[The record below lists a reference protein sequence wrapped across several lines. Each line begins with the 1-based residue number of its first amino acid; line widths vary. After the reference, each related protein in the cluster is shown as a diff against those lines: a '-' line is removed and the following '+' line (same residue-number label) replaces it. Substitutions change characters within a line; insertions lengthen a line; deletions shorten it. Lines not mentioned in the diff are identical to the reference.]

1 MKKNDWLLAAGIT
14 GLALMILAFQILT
27 GKTDHAQVV
36 VSIDGNPYGTYDLNT
51 DQTVNINESNQ
62 IRIQDRTVRMIEA
75 DCPDQICVNHLAISR
90 DGEMGSP
97 DDRDALFFYNGVM
110 EKLQEYFDDGTL
122 VCTSGKLTFDPC
134 ILLLLEGDSFS
145 DEK

>member
-14 GLALMILAFQILT
+14 GLALMILSFQILT
-27 GKTDHAQVV
+27 GKTDHALSFQIFCIPKFLFLFF
-36 VSIDGNPYGTYDLNT
+36 SFIHGNPYGTYDLNT

-90 DGEMGSP
+90 DGESIICLP
-97 DDRDALFFYNGVM
+97 NKVVIAIEADDTRN
-110 EKLQEYFDDGTL
+110 E
-122 VCTSGKLTFDPC
+122 
-134 ILLLLEGDSFS
+134 IDSIS
-145 DEK
+145 R

>member
-36 VSIDGNPYGTYDLNT
+36 VSIDGNPYGTYDLNS

-90 DGEMGSP
+90 DGESIICLPNKVVIPAMRLTAFPGKKH
-97 DDRDALFFYNGVM
+97 FF
-110 EKLQEYFDDGTL
+110 
-122 VCTSGKLTFDPC
+122 SGKLTFDPC

>member
-1 MKKNDWLLAAGIT
+1 MRKNDWLLAAGIT

-90 DGEMGSP
+90 DGESIICLP
-97 DDRDALFFYNGVM
+97 NKVVIAI
-110 EKLQEYFDDGTL
+110 EA
-122 VCTSGKLTFDPC
+122 
-134 ILLLLEGDSFS
+134 GDTRNEIDSIS
-145 DEK
+145 R

>member
-75 DCPDQICVNHLAISR
+75 DCPDQICVSR
-90 DGEMGSP
+90 GLIQKSGQSIVCLPHRLVIRLEQLGDQEL
-97 DDRDALFFYNGVM
+97 DAVA
-110 EKLQEYFDDGTL
+110 E
-122 VCTSGKLTFDPC
+122 
-134 ILLLLEGDSFS
+134 
-145 DEK
+145 

>member
-27 GKTDHAQVV
+27 V

-90 DGEMGSP
+90 DGESIICLP
-97 DDRDALFFYNGVM
+97 NKVVIAI
-110 EKLQEYFDDGTL
+110 EA
-122 VCTSGKLTFDPC
+122 
-134 ILLLLEGDSFS
+134 GDTRNEIDSIS
-145 DEK
+145 R

>member
-36 VSIDGNPYGTYDLNT
+36 VSIDGNPYGTY
-51 DQTVNINESNQ
+51 ESNQ

-90 DGEMGSP
+90 DGESIICLP
-97 DDRDALFFYNGVM
+97 NKVVIAI
-110 EKLQEYFDDGTL
+110 EA
-122 VCTSGKLTFDPC
+122 
-134 ILLLLEGDSFS
+134 GDTRNEIDSIS
-145 DEK
+145 R

>member
-14 GLALMILAFQILT
+14 GLALMILSFQILT

-75 DCPDQICVNHLAISR
+75 DCPDQICVHQGYINEKGGMITCLPNRVVIQAVGTDTL
-90 DGEMGSP
+90 DGVS
-97 DDRDALFFYNGVM
+97 
-110 EKLQEYFDDGTL
+110 
-122 VCTSGKLTFDPC
+122 
-134 ILLLLEGDSFS
+134 
-145 DEK
+145 

>member
-1 MKKNDWLLAAGIT
+1 MHHNNTQTAQMGDWHEKNDWLLAAGIT

-75 DCPDQICVNHLAISR
+75 DCPIRSA
-90 DGEMGSP
+90 
-97 DDRDALFFYNGVM
+97 
-110 EKLQEYFDDGTL
+110 
-122 VCTSGKLTFDPC
+122 
-134 ILLLLEGDSFS
+134 
-145 DEK
+145 

>member
-51 DQTVNINESNQ
+51 DPVSYTHLPAAMS
-62 IRIQDRTVRMIEA
+62 VR
-75 DCPDQICVNHLAISR
+75 QSVS
-90 DGEMGSP
+90 
-97 DDRDALFFYNGVM
+97 
-110 EKLQEYFDDGTL
+110 
-122 VCTSGKLTFDPC
+122 
-134 ILLLLEGDSFS
+134 
-145 DEK
+145 

>member
-14 GLALMILAFQILT
+14 GLALMILSFQILT

-75 DCPDQICVNHLAISR
+75 DCPDQICVQTGSISKEH
-90 DGEMGSP
+90 EMI
-97 DDRDALFFYNGVM
+97 
-110 EKLQEYFDDGTL
+110 
-122 VCTSGKLTFDPC
+122 VCMPHKV
-134 ILLLLEGDSFS
+134 IVEIRK
-145 DEK
+145 E

>member
-75 DCPDQICVNHLAISR
+75 DCPDQICVRSGEISAAGQSVVCLPNR
-90 DGEMGSP
+90 VVVKITGVAQL
-97 DDRDALFFYNGVM
+97 DAVVG
-110 EKLQEYFDDGTL
+110 
-122 VCTSGKLTFDPC
+122 
-134 ILLLLEGDSFS
+134 
-145 DEK
+145 

>member
-62 IRIQDRTVRMIEA
+62 IRIQDRTVRMI
-75 DCPDQICVNHLAISR
+75 
-90 DGEMGSP
+90 GG
-97 DDRDALFFYNGVM
+97 
-110 EKLQEYFDDGTL
+110 
-122 VCTSGKLTFDPC
+122 
-134 ILLLLEGDSFS
+134 
-145 DEK
+145 

>member
-14 GLALMILAFQILT
+14 GLALMILSFQILT

-90 DGEMGSP
+90 DWESIICLP
-97 DDRDALFFYNGVM
+97 NKVVIAI
-110 EKLQEYFDDGTL
+110 EA
-122 VCTSGKLTFDPC
+122 
-134 ILLLLEGDSFS
+134 GDTHNEIDSIS
-145 DEK
+145 R

>member
-27 GKTDHAQVV
+27 GKTD
-36 VSIDGNPYGTYDLNT
+36 PYGTYDLNT

-90 DGEMGSP
+90 DGESIICLP
-97 DDRDALFFYNGVM
+97 NKVVIAI
-110 EKLQEYFDDGTL
+110 EA
-122 VCTSGKLTFDPC
+122 
-134 ILLLLEGDSFS
+134 GDTRNEIDSIS
-145 DEK
+145 R

>member
-75 DCPDQICVNHLAISR
+75 DCPDQICVNHLADINGRGEYHLSPEQSGDCNRSR
-90 DGEMGSP
+90 
-97 DDRDALFFYNGVM
+97 
-110 EKLQEYFDDGTL
+110 
-122 VCTSGKLTFDPC
+122 
-134 ILLLLEGDSFS
+134 
-145 DEK
+145 